1 MKPSIPNYTKKIYR
15 KIYLVY
21 QIYKN
26 IAVYE
31 NFKIY
36 LKISDVKKEISNK
49 NARMI
54 NDFMRFVTVRP
65 SII

>member
-36 LKISDVKKEISNK
+36 LKISDVKKRNFK
-49 NARMI
+49 
-54 NDFMRFVTVRP
+54 
-65 SII
+65 